1 MREESQK
8 VTIAMVSQH
17 RSMLP
22 DTPYRMWV
30 RQEIDDYLHLP
41 DDGSRVEIING
52 EIVVSPAPEYA
63 HNGAVGDVHTAFGVA
78 RHLNPAFRWRAV
90 QTTGL
95 DLIEIQDG
103 YIPDLLVVSTQVHA
117 EAMRSRTLYLVP
129 GQVEMAVEATSKSN
143 AASDREPASAS
154 SRRTKWNGYAATG
167 IPHYLLIDRDPKV
180 AQAILHSSPDR
191 STGRYEDQRAWNF
204 GDTIH
209 LPAPFDVDIVTSDWQ
224 PWNE

>member
-1 MREESQK
+1 
-8 VTIAMVSQH
+8 
-17 RSMLP
+17 
-22 DTPYRMWV
+22 MWV
-30 RQEIDDYLHLP
+30 DQELEDYLHLP

-52 EIVVSPAPEYA
+52 EITVSPAPEYA
-63 HNGAVGDVHTAFGVA
+63 HNGPIGDVQGAFYIA
-78 RHLNPAFRWRAV
+78 RHLSPAFSWRAV

-95 DLIEIQDG
+95 NLIEIQDG
-103 YIPDLLVVSTQVHA
+103 YIPDLLVVSMQVHA
-117 EAMRSRTLYLVP
+117 EALRTHARYLVP
-129 GQVEMAVEATSKSN
+129 EQVTMTVEATSKSN
-143 AASDREPASAS
+143 AASDREPAPAS

-167 IPHYLLIDRDPKV
+167 IPYYLLIDRDPKV

-209 LPAPFDVDIVTSDWQ
+209 LAAPFDVDIVTSDWQ

>member
-8 VTIAMVSQH
+8 VTIATVPQH
-17 RSMLP
+17 RSKLP

-30 RQEIDDYLHLP
+30 RQELDDYLHLP

-63 HNGAVGDVHTAFGVA
+63 HNAEISDVSDAFAVARYRDPAFG
-78 RHLNPAFRWRAV
+78 WRAV

-95 DLIEIQDG
+95 DLIEIMDG
-103 YIPDLLVVSTQVHA
+103 YIPDLLIISTEVHA
-117 EAMRSRTLYLVP
+117 EALRTRTRYLVP
-129 GQVEMAVEATSKSN
+129 GQVDLAVEATSKSN
-143 AASDREPASAS
+143 AASDREPAPTS

-167 IPHYLLIDRDPKV
+167 IPYYLLIDRDPKV
-180 AQAILHSSPDR
+180 ARAILHSSPDR
-191 STGRYEDQRAWNF
+191 STGRYEDQQAWSF

-224 PWNE
+224 PWTD